1 MKNNLFLIQDAGYK
15 YYWRDLQKA
24 LDTKMD
30 LEEMFKDTQVLV
42 TEKDFKAFY
51 ENTVSKIITYDK
63 FVELIKDLG
72 SLESIPEL
80 EDFNSKFEIFHF
92 KLYES
97 LRMPK

>member
-1 MKNNLFLIQDAGYK
+1 MKELFLIQDAGYRD
-15 YYWRDLQKA
+15 YWEDLKKA
-24 LDTKMD
+24 LETDLN

-42 TEKDFKAFY
+42 TEKDFKVFY
-51 ENTVSKIITYDK
+51 ENTVSKIISYDK

-80 EDFNSKFEIFHF
+80 EDFNSKFEIFHY